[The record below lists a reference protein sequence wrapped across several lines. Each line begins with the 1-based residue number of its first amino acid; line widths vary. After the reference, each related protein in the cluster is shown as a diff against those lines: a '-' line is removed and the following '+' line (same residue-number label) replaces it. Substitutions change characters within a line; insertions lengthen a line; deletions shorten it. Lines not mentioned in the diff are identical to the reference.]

1 MATFFRVG
9 LVGICSPDNDGLDEM
24 KAILPKIIPEADPK
38 DLIIISAEEFNT
50 LKPEVEKKF
59 KFDVPAALP
68 PMHLF
73 DYSKPVHPKH
83 WRKRAP
89 KFRR

>member
-1 MATFFRVG
+1 MPT
-9 LVGICSPDNDGLDEM
+9 
-24 KAILPKIIPEADPK
+24 ADPK
-38 DLIIISAEEFNT
+38 DLILISAEEFNT
-50 LKPEVEKKF
+50 LKPEVEKIF
-59 KFDVPAALP
+59 KFEAPAPVP